1 MRNNFVLEE
10 KVFKLIN
17 EIEDKKARETMIT
30 NIIQEHAQIKI
41 ELDRKDKIVSEI
53 LLLLS
58 FYEQIRL
65 AYQGKINSD
74 PSNETNIEDVRNL
87 FAYSKLIFL

>member
-1 MRNNFVLEE
+1 MKNNFELEG
-10 KVFKLIN
+10 KVFRLIN
-17 EIEDKKARETMIT
+17 EIEEKKARETMIT
-30 NIIQEHAQIKI
+30 SIIQDHTQIKI

-74 PSNETNIEDVRNL
+74 PSKETNIEDVRNL
-87 FAYSKLIFL
+87 FAYSQ